1 MNKNIKLL
9 IVKSDFY
16 DFDSAEKLF
25 LASNYNIELY
35 DETND
40 LNLKELNFD
49 LLLFDINSKISIH
62 DFLKTNEFANGIPL
76 IFIYSNETSQ
86 YDLEKTK
93 RINSYAYLPIDVP
106 LSILE
111 TTINKVLEEH
121 NRKNNETKSLK
132 KLRELN
138 SIYELLLKISTL
150 YNEKSHKNEN
160 DVVQESLNFIG
171 LFVKADRSYIF
182 SYDWDNQTTSNTHEW
197 CNIGIT
203 AEIANLQE
211 VPCNLIPDWV
221 STHKEGNPFIV
232 ENVQALDDENELKKI
247 LAPQSI
253 KSLIT
258 VPIMNDDVC
267 YGFVGFDYV
276 YNYSDISEKEYEVL
290 AMYSKILNSLEIR
303 KRYEKQLIET
313 NNELE
318 TKVKLTTEDLLLKE
332 KNHSLALQQH
342 IIDLEEILYT
352 ISHKLR
358 QPVANILGLS
368 DLLDFTSNTSADVHE
383 IVGYL
388 KKSAKLVDSFT
399 HELTHLAH
407 ERKNRKII

>member
-1 MNKNIKLL
+1 MNKN
-9 IVKSDFY
+9 VKILFLGSNFNY
-16 DFDSAEKLF
+16 FDSISEGSLQN
-25 LASNYNIELY
+25 NYAIEFY
-35 DETND
+35 KKTE
-40 LNLKELNFD
+40 NLTPENLNFD
-49 LLLFDINSKISIH
+49 VVLFDINSKITTDEFLKIH
-62 DFLKTNEFANGIPL
+62 DIFMEVPV

-93 RINSYAYLPIDVP
+93 RINSCAYLPIDVP
-106 LSILE
+106 LSVLE
-111 TTINKVLEEH
+111 ITINKVLEEH
-121 NRKNNETKSLK
+121 NRKNNETKSSK

-303 KRYEKQLIET
+303 KRYEKELIET